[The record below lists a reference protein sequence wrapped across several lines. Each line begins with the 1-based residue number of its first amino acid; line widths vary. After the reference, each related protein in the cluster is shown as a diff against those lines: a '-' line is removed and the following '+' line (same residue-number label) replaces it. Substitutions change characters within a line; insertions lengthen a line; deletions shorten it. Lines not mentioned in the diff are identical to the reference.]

1 MSENIKRE
9 YRKVEGLPEGKEL
22 EISVYYDLGGMN
34 YFTGGKN
41 VRGYYI
47 SVTPVKRNE
56 FSVSSML
63 GQGYKKLLVEVTRKS
78 KKKEAEALKISEE
91 VEKELIDAVI
101 DKVVKGIW

>member
-34 YFTGGKN
+34 YFTGEKN
-41 VRGYYI
+41 VRGYYM
-47 SVTPVKRNE
+47 SVTPVKRDG

-91 VEKELIDAVI
+91 AEKDLIDAVI